1 VSAERPTL
9 RRRREG
15 AGLGQGGEWGTG
27 AEAGERRGYR
37 GAGGTQRIG
46 GVEGER
52 GRVTRGGRSR
62 QGRVLHASLSAAHPR
77 GRWVTGGAPGL
88 QRGHVGAVLAGSG
101 RPRVPRWRETA
112 GRGGA
117 VGGRGRCR
125 GRRDRGGRRNSRGT
139 GSEQRLEFFSCFYRF
154 AEARQQED
162 DDRSV
167 LALFELTFPLFAF
180 LVVLVVR
187 KPGGLLIKA

>member
-1 VSAERPTL
+1 VSAARPTL

-88 QRGHVGAVLAGSG
+88 QRGHVGVVLAGSG

-112 GRGGA
+112 GRGGGWPRPLPGA
-117 VGGRGRCR
+117 PGSGR
-125 GRRDRGGRRNSRGT
+125 T
-139 GSEQRLEFFSCFYRF
+139 TEFAWDGKRT
-154 AEARQQED
+154 
-162 DDRSV
+162 
-167 LALFELTFPLFAF
+167 ALGIFF
-180 LVVLVVR
+180 L
-187 KPGGLLIKA
+187 LL